1 MPTPNTISTQ
11 WVCNFL
17 QFVKKSHPILI
28 VAFPSK
34 YKTWLPGNFN
44 LHLKQLTNNFTK
56 WKLELKNLSLLC
68 WSGSK
73 RKKPNKNLRRYNNN
87 KTCCPVF
94 LFITVLILLI
104 KRMYSSK
111 QISSGRLF
119 IHTNGLILLLLSTK
133 FLRVRS
139 LWSCVHY
146 IKVFHTDQHL

>member
-34 YKTWLPGNFN
+34 YKTWLPDNFN
-44 LHLKQLTNNFTK
+44 LHLKQLTNNSTQ
-56 WKLELKNLSLLC
+56 WRLELMNLRLIC
-68 WSGSK
+68 WRVTK
-73 RKKPNKNLRRYNNN
+73 RKKPNKNLRRYNN
-87 KTCCPVF
+87 KTCFPVF

-111 QISSGRLF
+111 EISSGRLF